1 MDFMLKELA
10 FFDQFASLHC
20 FIKLLMAA
28 ICGCIIG
35 IEREVHRKSAGI
47 RTNMMICL
55 GATLYV
61 IASEMILTT
70 HGGNMDATRMAGQ
83 VVVGMGF
90 IGAGAI
96 IQSRGH
102 IVGLTTA
109 ATLWVVAAIGVVI
122 GMGFP
127 VFGLIVTLF
136 VVGILVGVGKIEH
149 MVMGKCRFTTTRVSF
164 RDDTTTLGD
173 IEELLV
179 TFGKDLSQF
188 KITREGPICFMDVT
202 YCIVH
207 PDHAEWFYDLLR
219 IPDVRQT
226 SWHK

>member
-20 FIKLLMAA
+20 FVKLFLAA
-28 ICGCIIG
+28 FCGSIIG
-35 IEREVHRKSAGI
+35 IEREVNRKSAGI

-55 GATLYV
+55 GASLYV
-61 IASEMILTT
+61 LAAEMIMST
-70 HGGNMDATRMAGQ
+70 HGGNIDATRMAGQ

-122 GMGFP
+122 GLGFP
-127 VFGLIVTLF
+127 IFGLVVTLF
-136 VVGILVGVGKIEH
+136 VVAILVGVAKIEH
-149 MVMGKCRFTTTRVSF
+149 LVLGKCRNTTTRISF
-164 RDDTTTLGD
+164 RDDPRTLAE
-173 IEELLV
+173 IQELMESLGRDFAQMPV
-179 TFGKDLSQF
+179 Q
-188 KITREGPICFMDVT
+188 REGGVCFIDIT
-202 YCIVH
+202 YCKVH
-207 PDHAEWFYDLLR
+207 PDHAEWFYDLIR

-226 SWHK
+226 SWHR

>member
-1 MDFMLKELA
+1 MDVMLRELA
-10 FFDQFASLHC
+10 FFNQIEFFHC
-20 FIKLLMAA
+20 FVKLLMAA
-28 ICGCIIG
+28 VCGCIIG

-55 GATLYV
+55 GAALYV
-61 IASEMILTT
+61 IAAEMIMGL
-70 HGGNMDATRMAGQ
+70 HAGGDATRMAGQ

-122 GMGFP
+122 GLGFP
-127 VFGLIVTLF
+127 LFGLSVTLF
-136 VVGILVGVGKIEH
+136 VVGILVGVGRLEH
-149 MVMGKCRFTTTRVSF
+149 MILGKCRFITVRVSF
-164 RDDTTTLGD
+164 RDDTHTLGE
-173 IEELLV
+173 IEELLA
-179 TFGKDLSQF
+179 TFGKNLSQF
-188 KITREGPICFMDVT
+188 KITRDGPICFMELT
-202 YCIVH
+202 YCTVH
-207 PDHAEWFYDLLR
+207 PDHGEWFYDLLK

-226 SWHK
+226 TWHH

>member
-1 MDFMLKELA
+1 MDVMLKEFA
-10 FFDQFASLHC
+10 FFDQTALHC
-20 FIKLLMAA
+20 FVKLFMAA

-47 RTNMMICL
+47 RTNMMISL
-55 GATLYV
+55 GAALYV
-61 IASEMILTT
+61 IAAEMILST
-70 HGGNMDATRMAGQ
+70 HPVSTDATRMAGQ

-127 VFGLIVTLF
+127 LFGLFVTLF
-136 VVGILVGVGKIEH
+136 VVAILVGVGKIEH
-149 MVMGKCRFTTTRVSF
+149 MVMGKCRFTTTRLSF
-164 RDDTTTLGD
+164 RDDTTTMGD
-173 IEELLV
+173 IEELLA
-179 TFGKDLSQF
+179 TFGKDLTQF
-188 KITREGPICFMDVT
+188 HITREGPICFMEVAHCT
-202 YCIVH
+202 VH
-207 PDHAEWFYDLLR
+207 PDHAEWFYELLR

-226 SWHK
+226 TWHK

>member
-28 ICGCIIG
+28 ICGSIIG

-61 IASEMILTT
+61 IAAEMILGLHT
-70 HGGNMDATRMAGQ
+70 GGDATRMAGQ

-122 GMGFP
+122 GLGFP
-127 VFGLIVTLF
+127 IFGLAVTLF
-136 VVGILVGVGKIEH
+136 VVAILVGVGKFEH
-149 MVMGKCRFTTTRVSF
+149 LVLGKCRFTTSRISF
-164 RDDTTTLGD
+164 REDTQTLGE
-173 IEELLV
+173 IEELLS
-179 TFGKDLSQF
+179 TFGKNLTQF
-188 KITREGPICFMDVT
+188 NITREGPICFMEVT
-202 YCIVH
+202 YCTVH

-226 SWHK
+226 TWHR

>member
-1 MDFMLKELA
+1 MEFMLKELT
-10 FFDQFASLHC
+10 FFDQYASLHV
-20 FIKLLMAA
+20 FIKLFMAA
-28 ICGCIIG
+28 VCGSIIG

-55 GATLYV
+55 GASLYV
-61 IASEMILTT
+61 IASEMIVAT

-102 IVGLTTA
+102 IVGLTSA

-122 GMGFP
+122 GLGFP
-127 VFGLIVTLF
+127 IFGLVVTLF
-136 VVGILVGVGKIEH
+136 VLTILVGVAKIEF
-149 MVMGKCRFTTTRVSF
+149 MVLGKCKNTTTRVSF
-164 RDDTTTLGD
+164 RDDPHTLAEIQDLFAEHHKD
-173 IEELLV
+173 I
-179 TFGKDLSQF
+179 TQMPMQ
-188 KITREGPICFMDVT
+188 REGDVCFIDIT
-202 YCIVH
+202 YCKVH

-226 SWHK
+226 SWHR